1 MVAPFWQFRF
11 VRHCHKPP
19 IHAKSWAM
27 QDPECQRPCPVC
39 DQQTAKPLFNK
50 GDLQLV
56 QCTNCSMVYA
66 NPIPQELA
74 TGTYYDR
81 IGKPFYCSPDKL
93 ESDYAPVRFER
104 ELRILR
110 QYCPSGNVLDVGCST
125 GAFLYQV
132 KARWPL
138 NYRILG
144 TDVASDALSY
154 AEQKGVPVVRGSFL
168 EHDFHGQH
176 FDVITFWAV
185 MEHLADPQAFFTKAT
200 DLLNAGGHMII
211 LVPNWRSLAIRI
223 LGRRYRYIYADHLN
237 YFSQN
242 TLERFARTSARFE
255 LVGHGSTHF
264 NPIVILQDLVK
275 RVNRVPDEDRARLL
289 KKTTGYKQN
298 PWLKPIKWAYRLTE
312 SALSTGN
319 LADNIYIVL
328 QKRKSTPFTAE
339 IKIGKIIK

>member
-1 MVAPFWQFRF
+1 MAVSFLQFRF
-11 VRHCHKPP
+11 VRHCHDPP
-19 IHAKSWAM
+19 ICAIKESM
-27 QDPECQRPCPVC
+27 QDPQFQRPCPVC
-39 DQQTAKPLFNK
+39 DQQMALPLFNK
-50 GDLQLV
+50 GDLLLV
-56 QCTNCSMVYA
+56 QCTHCSMVYA
-66 NPIPQELA
+66 NPIPLELA
-74 TGTYYDR
+74 TGTYYDH

-110 QYCPSGNVLDVGCST
+110 QFCPSGNILDVGCST

-144 TDVASDALSY
+144 TDVASDALDH

-168 EHDFHGQH
+168 DHDFQGQH
-176 FDVITFWAV
+176 FDIITFWAV
-185 MEHLADPQAFFTKAT
+185 MEHLAAPRNFFTKAT

-223 LGRRYRYIYADHLN
+223 LGRRYRYIYADHVN
-237 YFSQN
+237 YFSAN
-242 TLERFARTSARFE
+242 TLRRFVDAASWFDVMEQGA
-255 LVGHGSTHF
+255 THF
-264 NPIVILQDLVK
+264 NPIVILQDFFK
-275 RVNRVPDEDRARLL
+275 RTNRVSDEDRARLL

-298 PWLKPIKWAYRLTE
+298 PWLKPIKWAYQLAE
-312 SALSTGN
+312 SALSACN

-328 QKRKSTPFTAE
+328 QKRKPSSSNCGANIE
-339 IKIGKIIK
+339 K